1 MNDDSSVLAWMLL
14 DSRVPQL
21 SEVVEFAPSD
31 AIYRAGAAGMS
42 CWSRNH
48 HGVVQEL
55 PMSRWL
61 GSPNVEAHD
70 RVADELVMTRCS
82 GGTVIDLGCGP
93 GRFTVGLRHRGSA
106 ALGVDSSALAV
117 AMTRQRGGTAMRRDL
132 FGWLPAQGCWDR
144 VLLADG
150 NIGIGGDPIRTLLR
164 AAELLAPGGQ
174 VVIEI
179 DSSDAVLVSHDVVRW
194 ETLHAV
200 GPWFRWAR
208 LGPGALSAAART
220 AGLDVSEVFEVGP
233 YVIAVLERDIG
244 RRHARRPLNPLRP

>member
-1 MNDDSSVLAWMLL
+1 MDASRRSVPPMSDLMKL
-14 DSRVPQL
+14 
-21 SEVVEFAPSD
+21 APSD

-48 HGVVQEL
+48 RGLVQEL

-61 GSPNVEAHD
+61 GSPNVAAHD
-70 RVADELVMTRCS
+70 GVADELVMSRCS
-82 GGTVIDLGCGP
+82 GGTVVDLGCGP
-93 GRFTVGLRHRGSA
+93 GRLTIGLQHRGSS
-106 ALGVDSSALAV
+106 ALGVDSSAVAV
-117 AMTRQRGGTAMRRDL
+117 AMTRQRGGTAMQRDL

-150 NIGIGGDPIRTLLR
+150 NIGIGGDPNRTLRR

-179 DSSDAVLVSHDVVRW
+179 DSSDAELVSHDVVRW
-194 ETLHAV
+194 ETLHTV

-208 LGPGALSAAART
+208 LGPGALSAAARA
-220 AGLDVSEVFEVGP
+220 AGLDVREVFEVGP
-233 YVIAVLERDIG
+233 YVIAVLERDTE
-244 RRHARRPLNPLRP
+244 RCLARRSLTPARLQG